1 MMLNRNRFKKSESF
15 KNVEKDLA
23 YIVSKIK
30 EDDEL
35 LKLLSL
41 QENKIGKLSEEEKR
55 EILKQS
61 IKIVPKVEPSDLD
74 EKGWSIIAIQFSQ
87 FTRNVENPAHRD
99 KFLVFNIIS
108 NFDTVNMGDFKL
120 RPYQIAGRLDVLFDN
135 KSLVGTY
142 TIQFLNA
149 DTITLDE
156 NTFGMS
162 LVYEVTYTKA
172 SDRNDDE

>member
-1 MMLNRNRFKKSESF
+1 MMINRDKFKESESF

-23 YIVSKIK
+23 YIVSKIR
-30 EDDEL
+30 EDDKL

-41 QENKIGKLSEEEKR
+41 QEDKIDKLTDEEKK
-55 EILKQS
+55 EILNKC

-74 EKGWSIIAIQFSQ
+74 EKGWSIVAMQFSQ
-87 FTRNVENPAHRD
+87 FTRNVENPEHRD

-120 RPYQIAGRLDVLFDN
+120 RPYQIAGRLDALFDN

-156 NTFGMS
+156 DTFGMS
-162 LVYEVTYTKA
+162 LVYTVTYSKA
-172 SDRNDDE
+172 SDRNDE